1 MFHPR
6 WGIIHVIAERMHGS
20 VSVDAFP
27 ILLLF
32 VPVETKN
39 DPLMICVCSQPC
51 MTEPVPVVLAA
62 QQNAF
67 ACYDSSLSI
76 VLKPSYMCSVVEL
89 LRFNWLCRC
98 RPVSGIYTA

>member
-62 QQNAF
+62 QQNALH
-67 ACYDSSLSI
+67 AMI
-76 VLKPSYMCSVVEL
+76 L
-89 LRFNWLCRC
+89 L
-98 RPVSGIYTA
+98 